1 MFFDSEQAFF
11 SDSEQ
16 AFLSE
21 EQALAFDAQQDALDL
36 PLVFFATTVV
46 ALKEPPL

>member
-16 AFLSE
+16 A
-21 EQALAFDAQQDALDL
+21 LAFDAQQDFLDL
-36 PLVFFATTVV
+36 SLLFAANVV
-46 ALKEPPL
+46 ALKEPSL